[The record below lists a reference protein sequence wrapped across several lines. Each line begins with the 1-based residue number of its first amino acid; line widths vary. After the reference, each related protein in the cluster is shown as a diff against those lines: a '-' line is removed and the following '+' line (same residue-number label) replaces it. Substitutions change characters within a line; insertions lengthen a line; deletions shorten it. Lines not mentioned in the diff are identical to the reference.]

1 MKITK
6 RQLRKIIRES
16 VRLLNEEESRRV
28 LNEEEY
34 DYYRDYKA
42 GLISREQY
50 EKLVDRFGGGRG
62 PDGNR
67 DKLRPSDFAVTIH
80 KAPRIDAA
88 RKAIEAA
95 MKADGLTDSWRDY
108 SEMRKFLDKG
118 YKDHPDY
125 ERHWDTAASEL
136 LRRLERS
143 ID

>member
-1 MKITK
+1 MRITK
-6 RQLRKIIRES
+6 RQLRRIIRES
-16 VRLLNEEESRRV
+16 VRL

-62 PDGNR
+62 PDGSR
-67 DKLRPSDFAVTIH
+67 DKLQAFDFAVTTH

-95 MKADGLTDSWRDY
+95 MAADGLTNSWRDY
-108 SEMRKFLDKG
+108 SEMHDYLTKG

-125 ERHWDTAASEL
+125 DPHWDTAASEL